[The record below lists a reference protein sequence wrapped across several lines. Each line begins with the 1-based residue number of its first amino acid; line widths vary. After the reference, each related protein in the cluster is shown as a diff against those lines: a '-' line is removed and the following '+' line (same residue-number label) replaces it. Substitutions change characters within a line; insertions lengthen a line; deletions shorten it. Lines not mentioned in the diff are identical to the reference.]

1 MAIYRGSMSQ
11 IPVVENQEP
20 GMEEH
25 RIFSGDVELAVH
37 VAGEGDPVLMVHGF
51 PDDHEVWNEQIAAL
65 VAAGYRVIA
74 PDTRGC
80 GHSSIPADVSVY
92 HITYL
97 IKDMIAVLDH
107 FGLEKVSLVGH
118 DWGAMIA
125 WRLAIA
131 HPDRFER
138 FAAVSVGHP
147 ATLGAVGKLQ
157 MLKSWYIFFFQYRG
171 LGEWMMRG
179 LNWRRL
185 RKLYRSAEDAETA
198 VARLSRPGYLTAG
211 INYYRANMGTF
222 AKRNVPSC
230 KGMPVLGIASDG
242 DPWIPDKALRETKH
256 FVEGSYQ
263 FELIE
268 GAGHW
273 IQRDAPDAFNA
284 VLLEFLGKG
293 RPDKI

>member
-1 MAIYRGSMSQ
+1 MKYITVKGLKMAY
-11 IPVVENQEP
+11 QE
-20 GMEEH
+20 E
-25 RIFSGDVELAVH
+25 
-37 VAGEGDPVLMVHGF
+37 GEGAPIVLLHGNPTSSYLWRNVVPHLKGLGRCLIPDLIGMGESDPLPESGPNSYRFTEHAGFLEEFLQKLEVH
-51 PDDHEVWNEQIAAL
+51 
-65 VAAGYRVIA
+65 
-74 PDTRGC
+74 
-80 GHSSIPADVSVY
+80 
-92 HITYL
+92 
-97 IKDMIAVLDH
+97 KDAI
-107 FGLEKVSLVGH
+107 LVGH

-185 RKLYRSAEDAETA
+185 RKLYRSTEDAETA

-256 FVEGSYQ
+256 FVEGFYQ